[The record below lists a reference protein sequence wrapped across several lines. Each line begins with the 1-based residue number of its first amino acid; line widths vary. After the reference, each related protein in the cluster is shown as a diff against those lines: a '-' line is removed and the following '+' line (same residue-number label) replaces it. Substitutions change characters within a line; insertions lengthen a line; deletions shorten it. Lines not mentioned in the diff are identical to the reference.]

1 MANQES
7 KEVVRLPEVNLPHWK
22 KLFVESSIPNALQPL
37 KEISKNLWWCWN
49 EEAINLFE
57 EIDHE
62 IWKECNKN
70 PIALLEAVSYQRF
83 SELVDSETFMHRMH
97 RVYNSY
103 KEYLQ
108 ERVSPVGPRIA
119 YFSMEYGLHDS
130 LKIFSGGLG
139 VLAGDFMKEA
149 SDSNV
154 NIVSVGLLYRYGYFR
169 QTISSNGDQIANY
182 EAERFSK
189 VPVSPVFDKDGNW
202 LVVYVEFPGRN
213 VAIRVWRA
221 EIGSISLYLLDTDFE
236 QNDEK
241 DCSITHSL
249 YGGDKEHRLKQEIV
263 LGMGGIKVLEKLSES
278 IDVYHCNE
286 GHAAFIGI
294 ERILNL
300 VANDGLSASE
310 AMEVVK
316 SSTLFTTHTPVPAG
330 HDSFHEG
337 LVGNYL
343 GYVPERIGTTW
354 EDFVLLGKAKHNE
367 DHFNMSYLASHISKA
382 INGVSKLHGDVSKNI
397 LKELY
402 PGFVEDELE
411 IGYVTNGVH
420 YPTWIADEWRAIH
433 KMHFDAEMSSSDQ
446 LNFNLWERIY
456 NVPDEDVW
464 RVKQGLKLKMV
475 NFIRNKYSDIW
486 LKRHENP
493 SYITEVFSNFNP
505 NALTIGFA
513 RRFATYKR
521 AHLLFKNLE
530 KLNALINNPNRPVQF
545 LFAGKAHPSDKPG
558 QDLIKHIVEISK
570 RPEFVGKIL
579 FLQNYDME
587 LGKQLVQGVDVWMNT
602 PTRPL
607 EASGTSGEKA
617 AMNGTM
623 HFSVLDGWWC
633 EGYREDAGW
642 ALSQE
647 RSYDVQELQD
657 NLDAET
663 IYEIF
668 NKEIV
673 PAYYDRDLKGVPARW
688 VKYIKNTIGKVAP
701 NFTSA
706 RMMHDYQEKYYKT
719 LGEFTASVCQNNYK
733 NAKEAAAWK
742 IRVCKTWDKISVK
755 ELQLADGLTN
765 VLKIGESHIAK
776 VVLNIADLEPSDIGV
791 EMIILEDNDEKKS
804 DLSDKKMFEL
814 SDFSNG
820 EATFKLEFKIDNPG
834 SYSYGIRLFP
844 VNKYVASVQ
853 DFGLIKWLT

>member
-1 MANQES
+1 MTNQES
-7 KEVVRLPEVNLPHWK
+7 KGVVRLPEVNLPHWK
-22 KLFVESSIPNALQPL
+22 KLFVESSIPEVLMPL
-37 KEISKNLWWCWN
+37 KELSKNLWWSWS
-49 EEAINLFE
+49 EEAEGLFE
-57 EIDHE
+57 EIDPE

-70 PIALLEAVSYQRF
+70 PISLLETVNYQRF
-83 SELVDSETFMHRMH
+83 IDLTENESFMHRMH
-97 RVYNSY
+97 HVHNDFKVYL
-103 KEYLQ
+103 E
-108 ERVSPVGPRIA
+108 ERAKPEGPRIA

-154 NIVSVGLLYRYGYFR
+154 NIVSVGLLYRYGYFK

-213 VAIRVWRA
+213 LAIRVWKA
-221 EIGSISLYLLDTDFE
+221 EIGSINLYLLDTDFE
-236 QNDEK
+236 QNDET
-241 DCSITHSL
+241 DCAITHSL
-249 YGGDKEHRLKQEIV
+249 YGGDNEHRLKQEIV
-263 LGMGGIKVLEKLSES
+263 LGIGGVKVLGKLAET
-278 IDVYHCNE
+278 IDVFHCNE
-286 GHAAFIGI
+286 GHAAFIGV
-294 ERILNL
+294 ERALSL
-300 VANDGLSASE
+300 VNDKGLSASE
-310 AMEVVK
+310 ALEVIK
-316 SSTLFTTHTPVPAG
+316 ASTLFTTHTPVPAG
-330 HDSFHEG
+330 HDSFHESLMG
-337 LVGNYL
+337 KYL
-343 GYVPERIGTTW
+343 GYLPGRFNISW
-354 EDFVLLGKAKHNE
+354 DDFMKMGKADKNE
-367 DHFNMSYLASHISKA
+367 DHFNMSYLASHISKG
-382 INGVSKLHGDVSKNI
+382 INGVSKLHGDVSKHI
-397 LKELY
+397 LKKLY
-402 PGFVEDELE
+402 TGFVEEELE

-420 YPTWIADEWRAIH
+420 YPTWVADEWRAIH
-433 KMHFDAEMSSSDQ
+433 KYHFDAEMNSYDQ
-446 LNFNLWERIY
+446 LNFDIWNRIY

-475 NFIRNKYSDIW
+475 NYIKDTYSEIW

-521 AHLLFKNLE
+521 AHLLFRNLE
-530 KLNALINNPNRPVQF
+530 KLDALINNPNRPVQF

-587 LGKQLVQGVDVWMNT
+587 LGKKLVQGVDIWMNT

-642 ALSQE
+642 ALPQE
-647 RSYDVQELQD
+647 RVYDIQEFQD

-663 IYEIF
+663 IYEMF

-673 PAYYDRDLKGVPARW
+673 PAYYDRDIKGTPVRW
-688 VKYIKNTIGKVAP
+688 VQYIKNTIGKVAP
-701 NFTSA
+701 NFTTA
-706 RMMHDYQEKYYKT
+706 RMMRDYREKYYNPLYKFAKT
-719 LGEFTASVCQNNYK
+719 VCKNDYE
-733 NAKEAAAWK
+733 NAKKATAWK
-742 IRVCKTWDKISVK
+742 MKVCNAWNNINVR
-755 ELQLADGLTN
+755 EMQLADGLTN
-765 VLKIGESHIAK
+765 VLKIGQSHLAK
-776 VVLNIADLEPSDIGV
+776 VVIDLAGLDSFDVGL
-791 EMIILEDNDEKKS
+791 EMLILEDRETSQVLAEKK
-804 DLSDKKMFEL
+804 LFEL
-814 SDFSNG
+814 SDFKDG
-820 EATFKLEFKIDNPG
+820 VATFSLEFQIDDPG
-834 SYSYGIRLFP
+834 AYSYGIRLFP
-844 VNKYVASVQ
+844 TNEYVASVQ
-853 DFGLIKWLT
+853 DFGLVKWLT